1 MTGAHR
7 LLGAGLLA
15 IFAATAAAGCRAGPA
30 PQDQARAAYP
40 PPDSVDWQA
49 ASLDSLVGPI
59 ARRVVSGE
67 IVGAEVLVMKDGHVV
82 LHQAFGW
89 KDREARTPLRR
100 NTIFRLRSMTKPF
113 IAAAVLLLA
122 DEGRLSLSDPVARY
136 LPEFETER
144 SSRIT
149 IEQLLTHT
157 AGYAFQGF
165 PRPRTDYAS
174 LEEAA
179 QDVARAG
186 PSHPT
191 GRYRY
196 SDVGPTVLG
205 ALVSRVAGIPV
216 DRFIRERILRP
227 LGMRDTF
234 TGFAPDSAW
243 AGRLASTYRIGASGR
258 LEKYWDP
265 SRPQRYGYFRA
276 SGGIY
281 GTPMDYARFLAMW
294 LDRGRLPGGG
304 RLLSESSVAAALQ
317 RNPGGHGYHWF
328 VEPAPGG
335 RPVFWADG
343 SDGTIAIALPADRVM
358 ALYFTQ
364 SGEAAG
370 TGSLLGRLVRLGLVG
385 SRIERQNPEARP

>member
-1 MTGAHR
+1 MKGAHR

-15 IFAATAAAGCRAGPA
+15 IFAATAAAGCRADPA
-30 PQDQARAAYP
+30 PRDQARTAYASP
-40 PPDSVDWQA
+40 EFVGWQA
-49 ASLDSLVGPI
+49 ASLDSLLAPI
-59 ARRVVSGE
+59 ARRVASGE
-67 IVGAEVLVMKDGHVV
+67 IVGAEIVVVKDGHIV
-82 LHQAFGW
+82 LQEAFGW

-100 NTIFRLRSMTKPF
+100 NSIYRLRSMTKPF

-122 DEGRLSLSDPVARY
+122 EEGRLSLTAPVTRY
-136 LPEFETER
+136 LPEFATER
-144 SSRIT
+144 SARIT

-157 AGYAFQGF
+157 AGYAFQDF

-179 QDVARAG
+179 GDVARAG
-186 PSHPT
+186 PSHPP

-216 DRFIRERILRP
+216 DRFIRERILWP

-234 TGFAPDSAW
+234 TDFAPDSAW
-243 AGRLASTYRIGASGR
+243 ADRVASTYRIGPSGR

-276 SGGIY
+276 SGGMY
-281 GTPMDYARFLAMW
+281 GTALDYARFMAMW

-304 RLLSESSVAAALQ
+304 RLLSEPSVAAAL
-317 RNPGGHGYHWF
+317 RRHPGGHGYHWF
-328 VEPAPGG
+328 VEPAAGG

-343 SDGTIAIALPADRVM
+343 SDGTIAIASPADRVTV
-358 ALYFTQ
+358 LYFTQ
-364 SGEAAG
+364 SGGAAG

-385 SRIERQNPEARP
+385 SPTGRQEPEARP